1 MQNDGGWQ
9 CFYESQAASLDGETL
24 SGLEAIGNVSA
35 LARKRNPEIAE
46 FNPSALWDLHYR
58 DEIDDGGYIDRLDG

>member
-9 CFYESQAASLDGETL
+9 CFYETQAASLDGETL

-35 LARKRNPEIAE
+35 LARKKNPEVVE
-46 FNPSALWDLHYR
+46 FTPSALAELLSAR
-58 DEIDDGGYIDRLDG
+58 IDYKR